1 MLHLDHGRTLQDI
14 LRAIQAGFTSVMFDG
29 SELPYEENIR
39 QTKAVVD
46 LAHLV
51 GVSVEGEVGTI
62 GIMNYSDEGGVDH
75 ITYTRPEEVVDF
87 TAKTGVDSLAV
98 AIGTSHGLYPEGFV
112 PKLQLDL
119 LRELKQ
125 VSPVPLVLHGGSD
138 NPDEEIRQ
146 ACQIGIRKVNIA
158 SDYKA
163 AYSRKLNEIMN
174 ETGEFK
180 FSTLMPKGFEAARG
194 HPAQDG
200 IVRQRR
206 QSVCLLGE
214 TSMKKDGD
222 HPYQC
227 RVAAGSDD
235 LVSRDHAGGGNHQHH
250 RRQFVSGGQAE
261 QRDHPA
267 VISRMCRYVQSA
279 ESLGVDLIFNQC
291 SSVGGSLCD
300 RQPVYGDSH
309 AEGR

>member
-1 MLHLDHGRTLQDI
+1 MLMNMQEFLAVAEEHHFAAGAFNVTEVANFRCVVEEAEAQKAPTIIAITVNELDFCGPEFYSYVRTRLLESPIPFVLHLDHGRTLQDI

-180 FSTLMPKGFEAARG
+180 FSTLMPKGFEAAR
-194 HPAQDG
+194 
-200 IVRQRR
+200 
-206 QSVCLLGE
+206 
-214 TSMKKDGD
+214 
-222 HPYQC
+222 
-227 RVAAGSDD
+227 
-235 LVSRDHAGGGNHQHH
+235 
-250 RRQFVSGGQAE
+250 
-261 QRDHPA
+261 A
-267 VISRMCRYVQSA
+267 VIRHKM
-279 ESLGVDLIFNQC
+279 ELFG
-291 SSVGGSLCD
+291 SVGKAS
-300 RQPVYGDSH
+300 VYWEKH
-309 AEGR
+309 L

>member
-1 MLHLDHGRTLQDI
+1 MESPIPFVLHLDHGRTLQDI

-180 FSTLMPKGFEAARG
+180 FSTLMPKGFEAAR
-194 HPAQDG
+194 
-200 IVRQRR
+200 
-206 QSVCLLGE
+206 
-214 TSMKKDGD
+214 
-222 HPYQC
+222 
-227 RVAAGSDD
+227 
-235 LVSRDHAGGGNHQHH
+235 
-250 RRQFVSGGQAE
+250 
-261 QRDHPA
+261 A
-267 VISRMCRYVQSA
+267 VIRHKM
-279 ESLGVDLIFNQC
+279 ELFG
-291 SSVGGSLCD
+291 SVGKAS
-300 RQPVYGDSH
+300 VYWEKH
-309 AEGR
+309 L